1 MDQCRLIW
9 GLIGLISLMTACQQ
23 GNGKPEPLRLAAASD
38 LRQALPVLISAFRQS
53 RSIEVDFV
61 VGSSGQ
67 LAEQIRQ
74 GAPFDLFLSANR
86 SFVDRLA
93 QDGSVDPNS
102 VAPYARGAL
111 VLAINPVFAIHPK
124 SLADLG
130 KTEIKSI
137 AMANP
142 DLAPYGIAARQAIER
157 LGLWETLKPK
167 LVPAESVHQALQFVR
182 SGNAEVGFVGRSL
195 ADAPGLEY
203 LPIPPTSHDPIIQ
216 YLGVVQRSSR
226 QDDARAFAD
235 WLRGPIGQA
244 MLTDLGFSPVGIAPE
259 PSQTKP
265 EAP

>member
-1 MDQCRLIW
+1 M
-9 GLIGLISLMTACQQ
+9 
-23 GNGKPEPLRLAAASD
+23 
-38 LRQALPVLISAFRQS
+38 
-53 RSIEVDFV
+53 

-74 GAPFDLFLSANR
+74 GAPFDLFLAANR
-86 SFVDRLA
+86 DFVGRLV
-93 QDGSVDPNS
+93 QDGMVVPKS

-111 VLAINPVFAIHPK
+111 VLAINPVFANHPK

-130 KTEIKSI
+130 KAEIKSI
-137 AMANP
+137 AIANT
-142 DLAPYGIAARQAIER
+142 DLAPYGIAARQALER
-157 LGLWETLKPK
+157 LGLWNTLKPR

-203 LPIPPTSHDPIIQ
+203 LPVPPTSHDPIIQ
-216 YLGVVQRSSR
+216 YLGVVQRSTR

-244 MLTDLGFSPVGIAPE
+244 MLTDLGFSPAATASGPGQTRPE
-259 PSQTKP
+259 VP
-265 EAP
+265 